1 MLLYNVSE
9 RDCMSQ
15 KNYASD
21 RPRNL
26 YKYADVFDIRRKSMK
41 KITRIAS
48 IFLSLALIF
57 TAAACGKDGSGASL
71 SYPIAAQPDCLD
83 PQIAQGAEAK
93 TVVLNCFEGLVRKD
107 AEGKYSPAAAKS
119 WSYDASSLTYTFKLR
134 EDARWVIMKK
144 AFRPILG
151 DDIDKTFDSRVT
163 AADFVFALRR
173 AVSPA
178 TGAPEALS
186 LGVIKNAKSIINGKM
201 SSDKL
206 GVQAVGDFEL
216 RITLES
222 AIDES
227 AFLDLLTKAI
237 CMPCNETFFN
247 ATKGRYG
254 LDYSTLLC
262 NGPFYLS
269 YWLHDSALT
278 IKNNDDYTGPF
289 PAKPAS
295 VSLVIDGDS
304 KQRLNSLL
312 DGTYCAAQL
321 GTTAPDSSDLS
332 VTKSYYTVWALCFNC
347 SDVSLSN
354 VSLRR
359 ALCTAVDY
367 NSLTLESEDMQ
378 KTYSIIP
385 PACSVGEGA
394 DLNSEPVSILGYDM
408 NRSAGYW
415 TQAQKD
421 LTGKLN
427 LEIICLPEH
436 ENAMRRMIQGWQKVF
451 GLSVNFTVTALDSAT
466 LSSRVQDGDYQIALT
481 SMSAGITDAAGFLST
496 LTSQGTNN
504 IVRLSDA
511 QFDASVKSLKALSG
525 AGLVKACRSAE
536 GRLLSLGAVLPMFIT
551 PSYFATAKGVNG
563 LSVDPES
570 SAVDF
575 VFVTAKD

>member
-1 MLLYNVSE
+1 
-9 RDCMSQ
+9 
-15 KNYASD
+15 
-21 RPRNL
+21 
-26 YKYADVFDIRRKSMK
+26 MK

-57 TAAACGKDGSGASL
+57 LAAACGKDGSGAAL

-119 WSYDASSLTYTFKLR
+119 WSYDASTLTYTFKLR

-144 AFRPILG
+144 AFKPILG
-151 DDIDKTFDSRVT
+151 DNIDKTFDSRVT

-173 AVSPA
+173 AVAPA
-178 TGAPEALS
+178 TG
-186 LGVIKNAKSIINGKM
+186 
-201 SSDKL
+201 
-206 GVQAVGDFEL
+206 
-216 RITLES
+216 
-222 AIDES
+222 
-227 AFLDLLTKAI
+227 
-237 CMPCNETFFN
+237 
-247 ATKGRYG
+247 
-254 LDYSTLLC
+254 
-262 NGPFYLS
+262 
-269 YWLHDSALT
+269 
-278 IKNNDDYTGPF
+278 
-289 PAKPAS
+289 
-295 VSLVIDGDS
+295 
-304 KQRLNSLL
+304 
-312 DGTYCAAQL
+312 
-321 GTTAPDSSDLS
+321 APDSSDLS
-332 VTKSYYTVWALCFNC
+332 VTKNYDTVWALCFNC
-347 SDVSLSN
+347 ADAPLSN

-378 KTYSIIP
+378 KTYSVIP

-394 DLNSEPVSILGYDM
+394 DLGSEPVSILGYGM

-415 TQAQKD
+415 AQAQKD
-421 LTGKLN
+421 LTGKLS

-511 QFDASVKSLKALSG
+511 QFDASVKNLKALSG
-525 AGLVKACRSAE
+525 SELVKACRSAE

>member
-1 MLLYNVSE
+1 M
-9 RDCMSQ
+9 
-15 KNYASD
+15 
-21 RPRNL
+21 
-26 YKYADVFDIRRKSMK
+26 
-41 KITRIAS
+41 
-48 IFLSLALIF
+48 
-57 TAAACGKDGSGASL
+57 
-71 SYPIAAQPDCLD
+71 
-83 PQIAQGAEAK
+83 
-93 TVVLNCFEGLVRKD
+93 
-107 AEGKYSPAAAKS
+107 
-119 WSYDASSLTYTFKLR
+119 
-134 EDARWVIMKK
+134 
-144 AFRPILG
+144 
-151 DDIDKTFDSRVT
+151 
-163 AADFVFALRR
+163 
-173 AVSPA
+173 
-178 TGAPEALS
+178 
-186 LGVIKNAKSIINGKM
+186 
-201 SSDKL
+201 
-206 GVQAVGDFEL
+206 
-216 RITLES
+216 
-222 AIDES
+222 
-227 AFLDLLTKAI
+227 
-237 CMPCNETFFN
+237 
-247 ATKGRYG
+247 
-254 LDYSTLLC
+254 
-262 NGPFYLS
+262 
-269 YWLHDSALT
+269 
-278 IKNNDDYTGPF
+278 
-289 PAKPAS
+289 
-295 VSLVIDGDS
+295 
-304 KQRLNSLL
+304 
-312 DGTYCAAQL
+312 
-321 GTTAPDSSDLS
+321 
-332 VTKSYYTVWALCFNC
+332 
-347 SDVSLSN
+347 SLSN

-511 QFDASVKSLKALSG
+511 QFDASVKNLKALSG
-525 AGLVKACRSAE
+525 AGLVKACRNAE

>member
-1 MLLYNVSE
+1 
-9 RDCMSQ
+9 
-15 KNYASD
+15 
-21 RPRNL
+21 
-26 YKYADVFDIRRKSMK
+26 MK

-57 TAAACGKDGSGASL
+57 TAAACGKDGSGAAL

-119 WSYDASSLTYTFKLR
+119 WSYDASTLTYTFKLR
-134 EDARWVIMKK
+134 DDARWVIMKK
-144 AFRPILG
+144 AFKPILG
-151 DDIDKTFDSRVT
+151 DNIDKTFDSRVT

-173 AVSPA
+173 AVAPA

-222 AIDES
+222 ATDES

-321 GTTAPDSSDLS
+321 GTTAPDSSGLS
-332 VTKSYYTVWALCFNC
+332 VTKNYDTVWALCFNC
-347 SDVSLSN
+347 ADAPLSN

-378 KTYSIIP
+378 KTYSVIP

-394 DLNSEPVSILGYDM
+394 DLGSEPVSILGYDM

-415 TQAQKD
+415 AQAQKD
-421 LTGKLN
+421 LTGKLS

-451 GLSVNFTVTALDSAT
+451 GLSVNFTVTALDSAA

-511 QFDASVKSLKALSG
+511 QFDASVKNLKALSG
-525 AGLVKACRSAE
+525 SELVKACRSAE

>member
-1 MLLYNVSE
+1 
-9 RDCMSQ
+9 
-15 KNYASD
+15 
-21 RPRNL
+21 
-26 YKYADVFDIRRKSMK
+26 
-41 KITRIAS
+41 
-48 IFLSLALIF
+48 
-57 TAAACGKDGSGASL
+57 
-71 SYPIAAQPDCLD
+71 
-83 PQIAQGAEAK
+83 
-93 TVVLNCFEGLVRKD
+93 
-107 AEGKYSPAAAKS
+107 
-119 WSYDASSLTYTFKLR
+119 
-134 EDARWVIMKK
+134 
-144 AFRPILG
+144 
-151 DDIDKTFDSRVT
+151 
-163 AADFVFALRR
+163 
-173 AVSPA
+173 
-178 TGAPEALS
+178 
-186 LGVIKNAKSIINGKM
+186 M

-222 AIDES
+222 ATDES

-332 VTKSYYTVWALCFNC
+332 VTKSYDTVWALCFNC

-378 KTYSIIP
+378 KTYS
-385 PACSVGEGA
+385 V
-394 DLNSEPVSILGYDM
+394 ILLCRRGSGSWQ
-408 NRSAGYW
+408 RAGKHSRLRYE
-415 TQAQKD
+415 Q
-421 LTGKLN
+421 
-427 LEIICLPEH
+427 I
-436 ENAMRRMIQGWQKVF
+436 RRI
-451 GLSVNFTVTALDSAT
+451 LDS
-466 LSSRVQDGDYQIALT
+466 
-481 SMSAGITDAAGFLST
+481 
-496 LTSQGTNN
+496 
-504 IVRLSDA
+504 
-511 QFDASVKSLKALSG
+511 G
-525 AGLVKACRSAE
+525 AERSHRQTE
-536 GRLLSLGAVLPMFIT
+536 P
-551 PSYFATAKGVNG
+551 
-563 LSVDPES
+563 
-570 SAVDF
+570 
-575 VFVTAKD
+575 

>member
-1 MLLYNVSE
+1 M
-9 RDCMSQ
+9 
-15 KNYASD
+15 
-21 RPRNL
+21 
-26 YKYADVFDIRRKSMK
+26 
-41 KITRIAS
+41 
-48 IFLSLALIF
+48 
-57 TAAACGKDGSGASL
+57 
-71 SYPIAAQPDCLD
+71 
-83 PQIAQGAEAK
+83 
-93 TVVLNCFEGLVRKD
+93 LNCFEGLVRKD
-107 AEGKYSPAAAKS
+107 AEGKYSPAAATS
-119 WSYDASSLTYTFKLR
+119 WSYDASTLTYTFKLR

-144 AFRPILG
+144 AFKPILG
-151 DDIDKTFDSRVT
+151 DNIDKTFDSRVT

-173 AVSPA
+173 AVAPA

-222 AIDES
+222 ATDES

-295 VSLVIDGDS
+295 VSLVIDSDNEQ
-304 KQRLNSLL
+304 KLTSLL

-332 VTKSYYTVWALCFNC
+332 VTKNYDTVWALCFNC
-347 SDVSLSN
+347 ADAPLSN

-378 KTYSIIP
+378 K
-385 PACSVGEGA
+385 
-394 DLNSEPVSILGYDM
+394 LIL
-408 NRSAGYW
+408 
-415 TQAQKD
+415 
-421 LTGKLN
+421 
-427 LEIICLPEH
+427 
-436 ENAMRRMIQGWQKVF
+436 
-451 GLSVNFTVTALDSAT
+451 
-466 LSSRVQDGDYQIALT
+466 
-481 SMSAGITDAAGFLST
+481 
-496 LTSQGTNN
+496 
-504 IVRLSDA
+504 
-511 QFDASVKSLKALSG
+511 
-525 AGLVKACRSAE
+525 
-536 GRLLSLGAVLPMFIT
+536 
-551 PSYFATAKGVNG
+551 
-563 LSVDPES
+563 
-570 SAVDF
+570 
-575 VFVTAKD
+575 